1 MTRGAR
7 NASLLRSSGADGEE
21 RSAAERFR
29 RGYGRALGVGMVVS
43 LALHA
48 GLVVIAE
55 TVRAPAVA
63 APAGPPEMVVLP
75 PLERAEDLPTA
86 PAVELPPAPPP
97 VERPGQPVAMEVEPA
112 PEAAP
117 RFIPHDTPPLL
128 VNAPEIQAILHDA
141 YPPEL
146 REAGVQGVVL
156 LWLYVDE
163 RGHVERLQL
172 RRSSGHAAFD
182 SLAQEVGAR
191 MKYRPALNRTE
202 PVAVW
207 VAQPIRFHIQVEE
220 VARRGE
226 ADG

>member
-7 NASLLRSSGADGEE
+7 DDSLRSSGPDPEG
-21 RSAAERFR
+21 RSAAARFR
-29 RGYGRALGVGMVVS
+29 RGYPRALGVGMVAS
-43 LALHA
+43 LALHV
-48 GLVVIAE
+48 GLVIVAE
-55 TVRAPAVA
+55 TVRPSTAVIA
-63 APAGPPEMVVLP
+63 AGPTEMVLLP
-75 PLERAEDLPTA
+75 PLERAEQVAPP
-86 PAVELPPAPPP
+86 PAVELPQTPPP
-97 VERPGQPVAMEVEPA
+97 VERPGRPVAMEVEPA

-128 VNAPEIQAILHDA
+128 VNAPEIRAILHDA

-146 REAGVQGVVL
+146 REAGIQGVVL

-163 RGHVERLQL
+163 RGQVERLQL

-182 SLAQEVGAR
+182 SLAQEVGAQ

-207 VAQPIRFHIQVEE
+207 VAQPIRFHIQMEE

-226 ADG
+226 GDG

>member
-1 MTRGAR
+1 MTPGAR
-7 NASLLRSSGADGEE
+7 DSSLLRPSGADAAGP
-21 RSAAERFR
+21 SAAERFR
-29 RGYGRALGVGMVVS
+29 RGYGRALGVGMVAS

-48 GLVVIAE
+48 GLVVLAE

-75 PLERAEDLPTA
+75 PLERAEELPA
-86 PAVELPPAPPP
+86 PPAVELPPAPPP
-97 VERPGQPVAMEVEPA
+97 VERPGRPVAMDVEPA

-128 VNAPEIQAILHDA
+128 MNATEIRAILHDA
-141 YPPEL
+141 YPAEL

-163 RGHVERLQL
+163 RGQVQRLQL
-172 RRSSGHAAFD
+172 RRSSGHDAFD

-220 VARRGE
+220 VARRDEG
-226 ADG
+226 DG